1 MGEKHGHLGHVQLLL
16 SWETDSCIEGH
27 FCNNKIMGK
36 RETEIHRQVETLRK
50 TERLTMMSR
59 RTLGKSLSKMFM
71 KVSGSHDH

>member
-1 MGEKHGHLGHVQLLL
+1 
-16 SWETDSCIEGH
+16 
-27 FCNNKIMGK
+27 MGK
-36 RETEIHRQVETLRK
+36 REPEIHRQVETLRK